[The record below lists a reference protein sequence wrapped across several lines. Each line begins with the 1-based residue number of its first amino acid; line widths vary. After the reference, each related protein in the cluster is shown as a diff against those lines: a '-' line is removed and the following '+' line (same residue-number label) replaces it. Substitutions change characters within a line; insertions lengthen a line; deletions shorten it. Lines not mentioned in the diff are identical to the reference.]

1 MNHRNASCSLNLDAP
16 VHGKTHLHDV
26 QSERCVAWNL
36 GGWKVVDLKVL
47 IILDLTQ
54 TNSSVSHISQVI
66 DFHCPYNVHVAGFK
80 PTKPIQLVIMSLD
93 L

>member
-1 MNHRNASCSLNLDAP
+1 M
-16 VHGKTHLHDV
+16 G
-26 QSERCVAWNL
+26 
-36 GGWKVVDLKVL
+36 DLKVL

-66 DFHCPYNVHVAGFK
+66 DFHCPYNEQVAGFK
-80 PTKPIQLVIMSLD
+80 PTKATQLVIMSLD